1 MDEVIFCLRSD
12 QFEQYHKRLYEMANI
27 MSLCSFVDLY
37 QKKKT
42 MAFPMNT
49 DLHQMTATMHIY
61 SMHFSQYKPAVME
74 DSCVCVC
81 RHG

>member
-1 MDEVIFCLRSD
+1 
-12 QFEQYHKRLYEMANI
+12 
-27 MSLCSFVDLY
+27 
-37 QKKKT
+37 

-74 DSCVCVC
+74 DSCVCVQAWMKKEAMSTPC
-81 RHG
+81 KPLTLPRFDQLAPGNLDNIL